1 MTIKQEIKGILD
13 YYSCNTNEN
22 WRVLHR
28 FFNQQE
34 YSPKLKYWVD
44 EDYDKVVVV
53 NNLTGD
59 RVEIEYF

>member
-1 MTIKQEIKGILD
+1 MTTKERISGILRRYAVD
-13 YYSCNTNEN
+13 TNEN